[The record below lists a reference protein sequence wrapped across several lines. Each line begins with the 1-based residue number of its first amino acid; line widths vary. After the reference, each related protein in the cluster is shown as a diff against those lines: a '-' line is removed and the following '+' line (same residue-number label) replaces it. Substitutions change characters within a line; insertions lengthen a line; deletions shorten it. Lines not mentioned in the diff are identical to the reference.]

1 MPDRFHLVLRLLH
14 WTMALL
20 ILAMLFIGVGMV
32 SSAGPL
38 YSTLLALH
46 RPIGIAILLLAV
58 VRIAV
63 RRRTAVPPLPD
74 ALPSAQ
80 AKAARASHWLLYG
93 GMLGVP
99 LIGWAMLS
107 AGGYPVTLMP
117 DLSLPPILPQS
128 GKAFGLLRN
137 AHGIAAILFFAL
149 ILGHLTMA
157 LIHGVIRRDRVLATM
172 SFGLPSPRR
181 QDQPAEPVGAELLR
195 GALDSQAEPLVIHDG
210 QRPDDDQKSNVG
222 SG

>member
-1 MPDRFHLVLRLLH
+1 MPDRFHLALRVLH

-32 SSAGPL
+32 SSAGPR

-58 VRIAV
+58 IRIVV
-63 RRRTAVPPLPD
+63 RRRTAVPPLPG
-74 ALPSAQ
+74 ALPPAQ

-93 GMLGVP
+93 GMLVVP

-107 AGGYPVTLMP
+107 AGGYPIALMP
-117 DLSLPPILPQS
+117 DLSLPPILPQN
-128 GKAFGLLRN
+128 GKAFGLLRD
-137 AHGIAAILFFAL
+137 AHGIAAMLFFAL

-157 LIHGVIRRDRVLATM
+157 LIHGFIRRDEVLQSM
-172 SFGLPSPRR
+172 GFDLPFSRL
-181 QDQPAEPVGAELLR
+181 QDQPAGLVRAASLRETPDNEGELLTTQE
-195 GALDSQAEPLVIHDG
+195 GGLPSDNQASDVA
-210 QRPDDDQKSNVG
+210 SN
-222 SG
+222 